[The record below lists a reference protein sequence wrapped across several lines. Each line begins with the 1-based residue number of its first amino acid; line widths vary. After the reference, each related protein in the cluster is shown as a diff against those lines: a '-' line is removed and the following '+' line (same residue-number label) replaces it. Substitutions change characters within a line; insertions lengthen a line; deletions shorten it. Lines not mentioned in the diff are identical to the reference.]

1 MCDEI
6 IELYKEEINFNE
18 NRQPSNIT
26 FLQFTSILINIYSIT
41 DICQYL
47 LLSDKISRKTKK
59 IIIIS
64 LQKQQIKRNY
74 SKVKDIDIKT
84 RTYYFFDDVI
94 NIKSFDPNHIKID
107 EKVIQKYS
115 YLLYWIYDENMEKP
129 IV

>member
-18 NRQPSNIT
+18 NRQPLNIT

>member
-6 IELYKEEINFNE
+6 IELYKEKINFNE
-18 NRQPSNIT
+18 NRQPLNIT

-41 DICQYL
+41 DICQYF

-59 IIIIS
+59 IIVIL

>member
-18 NRQPSNIT
+18 NRQPLNIT
-26 FLQFTSILINIYSIT
+26 FLQFTSILINTYSIT